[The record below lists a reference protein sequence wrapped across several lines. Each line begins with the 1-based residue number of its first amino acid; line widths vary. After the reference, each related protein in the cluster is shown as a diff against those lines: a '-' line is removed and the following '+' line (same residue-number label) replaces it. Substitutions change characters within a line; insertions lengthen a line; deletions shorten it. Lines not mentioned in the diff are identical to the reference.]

1 MRVPIQAQLTC
12 VAESRTL
19 RGVTRNIS
27 ETGIGVELPELR
39 KRANVR
45 LEFRLPGSD
54 SMIDATGAVIWV
66 SGKRNGI
73 KFKYVGEPVRSRS
86 GSSSKSES
94 IQPVRRILASSFR
107 CQDHS
112 FETIARNCEF
122 ELTTEQAVFRFQ
134 LTLVLFC
141 VRQSYSLYLLV
152 PLEQ

>member
-73 KFKYVGEPVRSRS
+73 KFKYVGEQSQ
-86 GSSSKSES
+86 KSLRQF
-94 IQPVRRILASSFR
+94 IQERK
-107 CQDHS
+107 QT
-112 FETIARNCEF
+112 ET
-122 ELTTEQAVFRFQ
+122 
-134 LTLVLFC
+134 
-141 VRQSYSLYLLV
+141 
-152 PLEQ
+152 

>member
-73 KFKYVGEPVRSRS
+73 KFKYVGEQSQ
-86 GSSSKSES
+86 KSLRQF
-94 IQPVRRILASSFR
+94 IQERK
-107 CQDHS
+107 
-112 FETIARNCEF
+112 
-122 ELTTEQAVFRFQ
+122 
-134 LTLVLFC
+134 
-141 VRQSYSLYLLV
+141 QSAG
-152 PLEQ
+152 

>member
-1 MRVPIQAQLTC
+1 MENRRKNVRVPIQAQLTC

-73 KFKYVGEPVRSRS
+73 KFKYVGEQSQ
-86 GSSSKSES
+86 KSLRQF
-94 IQPVRRILASSFR
+94 IQERKHSAS
-107 CQDHS
+107 
-112 FETIARNCEF
+112 
-122 ELTTEQAVFRFQ
+122 
-134 LTLVLFC
+134 
-141 VRQSYSLYLLV
+141 
-152 PLEQ
+152 